1 MIRNNTLP
9 KIKEFENEQHFYKHV
24 NKLLVV
30 LYPKATIVDRT
41 IVFQQDKYLGISI
54 DIRSTCLYPQL
65 SESFRKANISFLK
78 NGFIKFEETNT
89 PFGWTGSTGKGYMYP
104 WDRDMFEDSEM
115 GMEQKAFYFIVI
127 VEVLLK
133 FMTSE

>member
-30 LYPKATIVDRT
+30 LYPKATIIDRT

-54 DIRSTCLYPQL
+54 ALNATNLHVELSEVFRSKQTVFSKSGDTNFEEVNASYKWKGNSGYGYLYP
-65 SESFRKANISFLK
+65 R
-78 NGFIKFEETNT
+78 
-89 PFGWTGSTGKGYMYP
+89 
-104 WDRDMFEDSEM
+104 DRDMFEDSEL

-133 FMTSE
+133 YMTKE

>member
-9 KIKEFENEQHFYKHV
+9 KIKEFENEQHFYNHV

-30 LYPKATIVDRT
+30 LYPKATITGKT
-41 IVFQQDKYLGISI
+41 IAFQQDKYLGISI
-54 DIRSTCLYPQL
+54 GIGSTSLYPQL
-65 SESFRKANISFLK
+65 SESFRKEHSAFLK
-78 NGFIKFEETNT
+78 NGKTNLEEVNT
-89 PFGWTGSTGKGYMYP
+89 PYQWTGSTGKGYMYP
-104 WDRDMFEDSEM
+104 RDRDMFEDSEL

-133 FMTSE
+133 FMKSE